1 MRSLNRLRPWEF
13 QKDGDARANQ
23 TVAALRSLA
32 SDFATLRGPKS
43 LVWISRGIPAAITG
57 RDGLLRDYTP
67 VVSRLGTDL
76 ARSGIAVYAVDQAD
90 RRTDDLTGQDTPQQ
104 IAGLTGGQ
112 WLPVNAT
119 ARAIEQAISDG
130 AATFQIGYIPPAD
143 RWDDK
148 FHHLRVTSANKGV
161 RLRSI
166 DGYFGDA
173 READPQQRLDRK

>member
-104 IAGLTGGQ
+104 IAGLT
-112 WLPVNAT
+112 
-119 ARAIEQAISDG
+119 
-130 AATFQIGYIPPAD
+130 
-143 RWDDK
+143 
-148 FHHLRVTSANKGV
+148 
-161 RLRSI
+161 
-166 DGYFGDA
+166 
-173 READPQQRLDRK
+173 DRKSTRLNSSHLGISYAVFC